1 MPKKYKVRVL
11 KFDKNLKGKKTMQ
24 KFKVKIIDYKVL
36 EVIPFNNDD
45 PPADLHHM
53 SRFKTAWLVEIDDI
67 LFGFYFIKEECWLGD
82 FVEAQGFEV
91 RLFDQPN
98 KNENWFENEKY
109 TVLSTHLPADEW
121 MGVTND
127 TESYDIWMD
136 GLNDL
141 SETDEEKSAQKL
153 LYDQFLEI
161 YYWLSPGFDET
172 SPSDLDET
180 EFEIEID

>member
-1 MPKKYKVRVL
+1 MK
-11 KFDKNLKGKKTMQ
+11 

-36 EVIPFNNDD
+36 EVIPFNDYD

-53 SRFKTAWLVEIDDI
+53 SRFKTAWLVEIDDV

-82 FVEAQGFEV
+82 FVETTGLEV
-91 RLFDQPN
+91 SLFDQPN

-109 TVLSTHLPADEW
+109 TVLSTHLPAYEW
-121 MGVTND
+121 MGVTKD
-127 TESYDIWMD
+127 TETYTIWLD
-136 GLNDL
+136 DDFNDL

-153 LYDQFLEI
+153 LHDQFVEI

-180 EFEIEID
+180 EFTIEIELND